1 MSMIKNTYFDVIN
14 QREECEDLDY
24 QYEKYMREQEAMY
37 ELQMIE
43 ENQKNV
49 KKNDNQN
56 ETYRR

>member
-24 QYEKYMREQEAMY
+24 QNEKYMREQEAMY

-49 KKNDNQN
+49 KKNDNHN